1 MLSEINQTQKE
12 GLSDPTHRR
21 SLNSLVFTCLLTAE
35 NGYESCEALES
46 ATQ

>member
-21 SLNSLVFTCLLTAE
+21 SLKESDFLLETSFFFVFL
-35 NGYESCEALES
+35 S
-46 ATQ
+46 